1 MPYKD
6 PQRQKDA
13 ERRWRERNKGRIR
26 KLWRR
31 INNKRKG
38 RVPCEMNLA
47 AFDAWPYC
55 MIGMFTKDPC
65 FRKPTHHK
73 GAGRVCSKHVSPG
86 YKEIAVDP
94 ASIEQSNRAKE

>member
-31 INNKRKG
+31 NNNKRKG
-38 RVPCEMNLA
+38 RVGCELTLK

-55 MIGMFTKDPC
+55 MFRMFTKDPC
-65 FRKPTHHK
+65 FKKPTHHY
-73 GAGRVCSKHVSPG
+73 GAGRVCSDHVSFG
-86 YKEIAVDP
+86 YKPIEGAPTKEPDAP
-94 ASIEQSNRAKE
+94 ATE